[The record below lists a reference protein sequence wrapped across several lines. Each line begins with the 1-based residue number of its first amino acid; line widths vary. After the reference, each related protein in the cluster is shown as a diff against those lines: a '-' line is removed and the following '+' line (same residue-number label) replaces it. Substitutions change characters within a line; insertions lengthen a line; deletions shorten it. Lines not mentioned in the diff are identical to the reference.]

1 MPHAVSPIY
10 THAIRIL
17 PFFQD
22 FPFEDGAAPP
32 ADLVRQWLELVGDT
46 FKEDPENCI
55 AVHCVAGLGRSAY
68 SIITVCS

>member
-1 MPHAVSPIY
+1 MQSVFCH
-10 THAIRIL
+10 
-17 PFFQD
+17 FQD